1 MVAVFYLMPSRL
13 KPYWLVVASFYFY
26 MSWIKQYGILLAA
39 ILVVNYVM
47 GIAIHKAVAPQV
59 RRLALIAALAVN
71 LGALA
76 IYKYTDFILESLWR
90 FGQSIAP
97 WLPASLTLPA
107 TSPTLNVLLPLG
119 ISFFA
124 FEFIHYAVDI
134 YKGSKPIFSPV
145 RFALFGSFF
154 PSQIAGPIKRYQD
167 FDRQVD
173 DQLNG
178 RAKRFNA
185 QMFEEGSWLILRGMF
200 KKVALGDNLGALVS
214 AGFGANAELG
224 TLDAWMCIFAF
235 AIQVYVDFSG
245 YTDIGRGSA
254 MLLGFRLPENF
265 SLPYLATSF
274 PEFWRRWHLSLS
286 SWLRDYLYYPLG
298 GSRGGEAM
306 AARNVMITMTLAG
319 LWHGAA
325 WHYVIWGMYQGV
337 FIYLHRAWDLLCKQY
352 APLDAMR
359 NHKLYV
365 APAWLLTIFVILV
378 GYVMFCAKNVPHA
391 IEYYKIMF
399 SLQPSPHPISCITL
413 QFFESTLPITLLLY
427 AIFSLVVGLYGKNR
441 NQRHEE
447 STIPG
452 VILPKSAASFW
463 LTPPLSARMV
473 AYAGIAFAIVGFSPA
488 IAQPF
493 IYFAF

>member
-1 MVAVFYLMPSRL
+1 MVAVFYLMPARL
-13 KPYWLVVASFYFY
+13 KPYWLVAASFYFY
-26 MSWIKQYGILLAA
+26 MSWIKQYGLLLAA
-39 ILVVNYVM
+39 ILSVNYVL
-47 GIAIHKAVAPQV
+47 GIAIYKASLPRI
-59 RRLALIAALAVN
+59 RRLMLIVALAVN

-76 IYKYTDFILESLWR
+76 IYKYTDFIIDSVWHGL
-90 FGQSIAP
+90 QSVAP
-97 WLPASLTLPA
+97 WLPASITLPA
-107 TSPTLNVLLPLG
+107 TSPILNVLLPLG

-167 FDRQVD
+167 FDKQVD

-178 RAKRFNA
+178 RAKRFDVEL
-185 QMFEEGSWLILRGMF
+185 FESGLWLILKGMF

-214 AGFGANAELG
+214 AGFGANADLG
-224 TLDAWMCIFAF
+224 AMDAWVCIFAF
-235 AIQVYVDFSG
+235 ALQVYFDFSG

-265 SLPYLATSF
+265 ALPYLATSF

-286 SWLRDYLYYPLG
+286 TWLRDYLFFPLG
-298 GSRGGEAM
+298 GSRGGEAKT
-306 AARNVMITMTLAG
+306 ARNIMLTMTLAG

-325 WHYVIWGMYQGV
+325 WHYVIWGAYQGV
-337 FIYLHRAWDLLCKQY
+337 FIYLHRAWDLVCRKV
-352 APLDAMR
+352 AILDSIR
-359 NHKLYV
+359 KHKLYV
-365 APAWLLTIFVILV
+365 APAWLLNIFVILV

-391 IEYYKIMF
+391 IEYYKVMF

-427 AIFSLVVGLYGKNR
+427 AAFSIVVALYKR
-441 NQRHEE
+441 NKQRQQEE
-447 STIPG
+447 GIPG
-452 VILPKSAASFW
+452 IIMPSSPAAFW
-463 LTPPLSARMV
+463 LTPPASARFAV
-473 AYAGIAFAIVGFSPA
+473 YAGVAFAIVGFSPA
-488 IAQPF
+488 VAQPF
-493 IYFAF
+493 IYFQF